1 MNVLFSQFCNF
12 SCMKAFRTKNG
23 THVPLPHVSARRFF
37 DDPRLYPYNRQGRL
51 RTGTEDH

>member
-23 THVPLPHVSARRFF
+23 THVPLPHVSAPRFF
-37 DDPRLYPYNRQGRL
+37 DDPRLHPYNRQGRL